1 MDGAREEAA
10 RPAAPALRRADAAT
24 GAESATPVRRALTRR
39 AWLAV
44 AAAAAAVSCSR
55 GPSDPVEALLA
66 ELTAA
71 AEVRDADRLA
81 ARLGRGFRG
90 VGGLTRDEAVAQ
102 LRRYFAAYESVGIT
116 TYGLEVDRAGEDAT
130 VRVVVEFS
138 GRARSLGGLQGL
150 LPPSAVYRF
159 RLETAPEEGLLK
171 VRAAD
176 WEPARLPD
184 DSAPK
189 AGGSAP

>member
-1 MDGAREEAA
+1 VD
-10 RPAAPALRRADAAT
+10 
-24 GAESATPVRRALTRR
+24 
-39 AWLAV
+39 
-44 AAAAAAVSCSR
+44 
-55 GPSDPVEALLA
+55 ALLA

-71 AEVRDADRLA
+71 AEDRDADRFG
-81 ARLGRGFRG
+81 ARLSAEFHGRN
-90 VGGLTRDEAVAQ
+90 GLPRDEALAR

-138 GRARSLGGLQGL
+138 GRVRSLGGLQGL
-150 LPPSAVYRF
+150 LPPSAVYQF
-159 RLETAPEEGLLK
+159 RLETAPEQGLLK

-176 WEPARLPD
+176 WEPAPPRDEP
-184 DSAPK
+184 APE